1 MNDTTNAF
9 FVLERA
15 LIVCHHKKYLGS
27 MNRIKVTRVKVCVYC
42 CGVRKL
48 GGKEQFSCH
57 LSINFSR
64 DVHIILFDC

>member
-9 FVLERA
+9 IFLLERA
-15 LIVCHHKKYLGS
+15 LIVDHHNKYLGS
-27 MNRIKVTRVKVCVYC
+27 MNRIKVTRLKMCVYG

-57 LSINFSR
+57 LYPSASPGT
-64 DVHIILFDC
+64 CM